1 MTPDERAVLAKQVE
15 SISDTIAQFP
25 THTGPC
31 HPSDRCAACLGRQ
44 WIQQMRD
51 DMARADHV
59 RAVEA
64 MCPNCGGTGVVADLA
79 KINRTGD
86 PHVNRSC
93 RRCKG
98 SGVKR

>member
-1 MTPDERAVLAKQVE
+1 MIANVEFRLVPHFGVRVMTADERAVLAKQVE

-64 MCPNCGGTGVVADLA
+64 MYRWRLTP
-79 KINRTGD
+79 R
-86 PHVNRSC
+86 P
-93 RRCKG
+93 
-98 SGVKR
+98 